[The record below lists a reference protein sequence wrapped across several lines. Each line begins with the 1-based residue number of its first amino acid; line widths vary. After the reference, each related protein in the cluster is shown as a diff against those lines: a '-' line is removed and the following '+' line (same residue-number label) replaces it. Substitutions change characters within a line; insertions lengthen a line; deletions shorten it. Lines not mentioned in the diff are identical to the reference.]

1 MHAPMIWKTVLGLV
15 FVAVAAATPGCG
27 DGGDTS
33 TTSTGGDTT
42 SSSSSSGGGGAGGGG
57 GGAGG
62 SGGAGGGSSAD
73 NGVQATETV
82 SGGTL
87 TKSPNYRMIS
97 TFGQPTQNQG
107 KTTSPGYKMQ
117 GGLIGANAGSP

>member
-1 MHAPMIWKTVLGLV
+1 MRAPTFLETVLGLV
-15 FVAVAAATPGCG
+15 FVIALATPGCG
-27 DGGDTS
+27 GDDSDASSATGRD
-33 TTSTGGDTT
+33 TTST
-42 SSSSSSGGGGAGGGG
+42 SSTGGGG

-62 SGGAGGGSSAD
+62 AGGGGGAGGAGGGTAD

-87 TKSPNYRMIS
+87 SKSPNFKMIH

-107 KTTSPGYKMQ
+107 KTTSPTYKMQ

>member
-1 MHAPMIWKTVLGLV
+1 MRAPTFLKTVLGLV
-15 FVAVAAATPGCG
+15 LVIAVATPGCG
-27 DGGDTS
+27 GDDSDATSSTGTTDTTSTS
-33 TTSTGGDTT
+33 TT
-42 SSSSSSGGGGAGGGG
+42 GGGGAG

-62 SGGAGGGSSAD
+62 SGGAGGAGGGGTAD

-87 TKSPNYRMIS
+87 SKSPNFKMIS

-107 KTTSPGYKMQ
+107 KTTSPTYNMQ

>member
-1 MHAPMIWKTVLGLV
+1 MRAPTLLRTVLGLV
-15 FVAVAAATPGCG
+15 FVIAAAAPGCG
-27 DGGDTS
+27 DGGTEA
-33 TTSTGGDTT
+33 TSTGTDATATGTG
-42 SSSSSSGGGGAGGGG
+42 GGGGAG

-62 SGGAGGGSSAD
+62 SGGDGGAGGGSGGTAD

-87 TKSPNYRMIS
+87 TKSPNYKMIS

-107 KTTSPGYKMQ
+107 KTTSPGYNMQ
-117 GGLIGANAGSP
+117 GGLIGAAAGSP